1 MTKLTLLTV
10 LLVLTGLTARAD
22 LSHGDT
28 KDSLRGLT
36 GVYVVTQ
43 IIDVQVPGLSTNEVE
58 KLVKSELINT
68 GVTVNDVP
76 QKSNGNASLTV
87 TLATVMQPQLNLYL
101 FTVEVS
107 VTQDVQLSRQPH
119 LEGISAQT
127 WRRTTQGL
135 TTPARTDII
144 LQGLKQALD
153 SFSKDYHSVN
163 H

>member
-1 MTKLTLLTV
+1 MAKLTLFIVFLA
-10 LLVLTGLTARAD
+10 LTGLAARAD
-22 LSHGDT
+22 LAHGDT
-28 KDSLRGLT
+28 KESLRGLT
-36 GVYVVTQ
+36 GVYVVAQ
-43 IIDVQVPGLSTNEVE
+43 IIDVQVPGLSTNEIE

-68 GVTVNDVP
+68 GVTVDTAP
-76 QKSNGNASLTV
+76 KESNGNATLTV

-119 LEGISAQT
+119 LHGISAQT

-135 TTPARTDII
+135 TTPDHTDII
-144 LQGLKQALD
+144 LQSLKQALD
-153 SFSKDYHSVN
+153 SFSKNYHSVN